1 MFDLGEDITLVLL
14 ITPLNSIQ
22 FKADYNASFFLKKII
37 YLGG

>member
-22 FKADYNASFFLKKII
+22 VEADYKARLFLEKS
-37 YLGG
+37 